1 MPKKNDEAIGEELKD
16 RKVCEQCGLVHEL
29 PLSPD
34 EAKSDDWKMIVLSVV
49 GIGMIVLI
57 WVWVFKWGVPLVK
70 HLTSG

>member
-1 MPKKNDEAIGEELKD
+1 MPKKSDEEAKT
-16 RKVCEQCGLVHEL
+16 RKVCVQCGTIHEL

-34 EAKSDDWKMIVLSVV
+34 ESRSDDWKMIMLSIV

-70 HLTSG
+70 HLSQ